1 MNWTELNR
9 NNSLSNQKVYNQ
21 NNVTTNYSLWWQ
33 LTYIKSM
40 SIVDIVIYQ
49 EYVKTPKLSK
59 TPELSCKK
67 NNEHVEQAIWGH

>member
-1 MNWTELNR
+1 
-9 NNSLSNQKVYNQ
+9 
-21 NNVTTNYSLWWQ
+21 
-33 LTYIKSM
+33 M